1 MGVVWNVK
9 KIQKKK
15 KKYIHESL
23 LDFTRF
29 RKKIKFIKIDDL
41 FLRV

>member
-9 KIQKKK
+9 KIQKKN
-15 KKYIHESL
+15 IHESL